1 MKGREREGKTKQKTK
16 KKRQNHSVKLF
27 ITSMARQFNNTNSHP
42 SDGHTAGGSQRQ
54 QMSFGTIMK
63 SRIRQP
69 QFYWFLGHVMTLYHF
84 LKLHLSLFNVNNQ
97 RYHYNRS
104 LLYIIISFGIVLY
117 QFIRSKQLNI
127 SNFFINLYK
136 LDNLQYF
143 TLYSI
148 LYLLNNLSG
157 QKIILNGG
165 IISPAIF
172 SLFHILN
179 YFKENLL
186 PYLNMI
192 PQRQMISS
200 LISMFISNYNEKCLI
215 LAQSWE
221 IILMFRYVIMS
232 VPLTLLKFLIS
243 LIVFQRFN
251 GLLFGQLI
259 MILTYIKFIKWRY
272 IANKQFSLIFN
283 EMVRRME
290 LLLNQYANGQFV
302 FILPLWN
309 QIKQTIIKYI

>member
-1 MKGREREGKTKQKTK
+1 MVQQSNYRN
-16 KKRQNHSVKLF
+16 NHAS
-27 ITSMARQFNNTNSHP
+27 NGYTN
-42 SDGHTAGGSQRQ
+42 AGPQRRP
-54 QMSFGTIMK
+54 MSLATIMR
-63 SRIRQP
+63 SRLRQP

-84 LKLHLSLFNVNNQ
+84 LRLHLSLFSVSNQ

-117 QFIRSKQLNI
+117 QFIRSKQLNA

-143 TLYSI
+143 ILYSI

-157 QKIILNGG
+157 QKIMLNGG
-165 IISPAIF
+165 TISPAIY

-186 PYLNMI
+186 PYLYMI
-192 PQRQMISS
+192 PQRSMISS
-200 LISMFISNYNEKCLI
+200 LITMFISNYNGKCLI
-215 LAQSWE
+215 LAQTWE

-232 VPLTLLKFLIS
+232 VPVIFLKILIN
-243 LIVFQRFN
+243 LIIFHKFD

-259 MILTYIKFIKWRY
+259 MILSYIKFIKWRY
-272 IANKQFSLIFN
+272 VANKQFSMIFN

-290 LLLNQYANGQFV
+290 LLLNQYTNGQFV
-302 FILPLWN
+302 FLLPLWH
-309 QIKQTIIKYI
+309 QTKLIIAQYI

>member
-1 MKGREREGKTKQKTK
+1 
-16 KKRQNHSVKLF
+16 
-27 ITSMARQFNNTNSHP
+27 MAQQSNYRNSHP
-42 SDGHTAGGSQRQ
+42 SGGHNTGRSQRQ
-54 QMSFGTIMK
+54 PVSFMTIMK

-84 LKLHLSLFNVNNQ
+84 LKLHLSLFSVNNQ

-117 QFIRSKQLNI
+117 QFIRSKQLNA
-127 SNFFINLYK
+127 SNFFVNLYK

-143 TLYSI
+143 TLYST

-186 PYLNMI
+186 PYLTII
-192 PQRQMISS
+192 PQKSMISS
-200 LISMFISNYNEKCLI
+200 LITIFISNYNEKCLI

-221 IILMFRYVIMS
+221 IILMFRYVVMS
-232 VPLTLLKFLIS
+232 VPIILLKILTN
-243 LIVFQRFN
+243 LIVFQRFS
-251 GLLFGQLI
+251 GLLFGQLL
-259 MILTYIKFIKWRY
+259 MILAYVKFIKWRC

-283 EMVRRME
+283 EMVRRIE
-290 LLLNQYANGQFV
+290 LLLNHYANDQFV

-309 QIKQTIIKYI
+309 RIKEMIVKYI

>member
-1 MKGREREGKTKQKTK
+1 MCTFTR
-16 KKRQNHSVKLF
+16 S
-27 ITSMARQFNNTNSHP
+27 SMVQQSKYRNNGASNGYNNGVP
-42 SDGHTAGGSQRQ
+42 QRQ
-54 QMSFGTIMK
+54 PMSLVAIMK
-63 SRIRQP
+63 SRLRQP

-84 LKLHLSLFNVNNQ
+84 LRLHLSLFSVNDQ

-117 QFIRSKQLNI
+117 QFVRSKQLNA

-157 QKIILNGG
+157 QKIMLNGG

-186 PYLNMI
+186 PYLYMI
-192 PQRQMISS
+192 PQRSMISS
-200 LISMFISNYNEKCLI
+200 LITMFISNYNEKCLI
-215 LAQSWE
+215 LAQTWE

-232 VPLTLLKFLIS
+232 VPMIFLRILINLIIFQKFDGLS
-243 LIVFQRFN
+243 LGRLV
-251 GLLFGQLI
+251 
-259 MILTYIKFIKWRY
+259 MILSYIKFIKWRY
-272 IANKQFSLIFN
+272 VANKQFSMIFN
-283 EMVRRME
+283 EMVRRIE
-290 LLLNQYANGQFV
+290 LLLNQYANGQLV
-302 FILPLWN
+302 FLLPLWN
-309 QIKQTIIKYI
+309 QTKQIIVKYI